1 MVHVTGLS
9 QAWWYE
15 RSVDYATKRPLGT
28 IHKNRIVSQFRVCVC
43 RRYTWTLYVTKGDV
57 KHNQLNPS
65 GAKKKQIKMMDP
77 DLYHNMLPY
86 LAGGGRG
93 EYVLY
98 PQIYPLRE
106 PGPDSPIK
114 KHPLPHLYCTHM
126 RVQSFDWAG
135 NSSRE

>member
-1 MVHVTGLS
+1 MDSICDQRRRKAQST
-9 QAWWYE
+9 Q
-15 RSVDYATKRPLGT
+15 PLWG
-28 IHKNRIVSQFRVCVC
+28 
-43 RRYTWTLYVTKGDV
+43 
-57 KHNQLNPS
+57 
-65 GAKKKQIKMMDP
+65 KKKQIKMMDP

-86 LAGGGRG
+86 LAGGGGRG

-135 NSSRE
+135 DSSGE